1 MDINELI
8 ASESLHIQ
16 RLDELVRESIAEEK
30 TLSSSLLEAEKDDQ
44 LTLSQRIADRVASF
58 GGSWTFILGFFGL
71 IAFWIVF
78 NMVWMLNRGFD
89 PYPFILLNLILS
101 CIAAFQAPIIM
112 MSQNRQEDKDRR
124 RARSDYMIN
133 LKAELEV
140 RGLHRKIDLLL
151 AEEMKTL
158 FQVQQTQVEL
168 LLKIQEQIER
178 LSSGFDE
185 QRH

>member
-1 MDINELI
+1 MDLNELI
-8 ASESLHIQ
+8 DSENLHIQ
-16 RLDELVRESIAEEK
+16 QLDQLVRESIQEEA
-30 TLSSSLLEAEKDDQ
+30 TLSNKLVEMEKDDEI
-44 LTLSQRIADRVASF
+44 TLSQKIADRVAGF
-58 GGSWTFILGFFGL
+58 GGSWTFILLFLAF
-71 IAFWIVF
+71 IAFWIA
-78 NMVWMLNRGFD
+78 LNVYQHARGPFD

-101 CIAAFQAPIIM
+101 CVAALQAPVIM

-158 FQVQQTQVEL
+158 FKVQQTQVEL
-168 LLKIQEQIER
+168 LLKIQSHLDGTNNAR
-178 LSSGFDE
+178 PSS
-185 QRH
+185 